1 MSMPGRTLSSL
12 ADIDGLRALA
22 VIAVVL
28 FHLDLPYF
36 HGGFLGVDIFFVVSG
51 FLITGL
57 IEDKLAAETFRFRDF
72 YARRVRRLFPAIYV
86 TVAVTL
92 LASWLLLQPSLLKGV
107 AQSGASAVLHGANIL
122 FFMEAGY
129 WDVSSSL
136 KPLLH
141 LWSLGVEEQFY
152 LLWPLLIT
160 LISAARTPL
169 YLSALLGSLGL
180 SLTGWLVYSTSN
192 EPAAFYL
199 LPFRVWQFCVGAI
212 ALVIWRQYRGS
223 LFVSQFLRSAG
234 LALCVFSILTLDAG
248 TASAGWTALLP
259 ATGAALVLIAAD
271 SEEPSPWLRHPVI
284 QWIGIRSF
292 TIYLTHWPIITLYK
306 NMSMSTLGAISQ
318 LLLGIAS
325 LISAALLHRYVERR
339 FYRRDT
345 VAHWDSSTLGIVA
358 SGFLLLALCLVVAKY
373 PDDLSKREV
382 LLSAEAI
389 ERYKRNRF
397 KGVASA
403 CRIDQVTNRDRCPQ
417 DLTSPILIIG
427 NSHEPDGFNILTS
440 ALAGGREHTLVNF
453 DSINGCGDLIVI
465 DDWAQSSESG
475 CQRRLDALKQAMSN
489 IQWKAV
495 ILSNRRSAGG
505 WSTDPLSAA
514 VLERKKALINIIAT
528 IKANQP
534 LTEVI
539 VFGDYLSTTRD
550 CALLI
555 NQYQDMAACSRPPN
569 LEPPPW
575 GGLPN
580 GPLGEDLEEITDH
593 FFDKMALLCP
603 SGQIDSCAGTTTD
616 GHPIAVDRHHL
627 TFEFATFIG
636 ERLKADNPEWLQRL
650 RE

>member
-107 AQSGASAVLHGANIL
+107 AESGASVVLHGANIL

-160 LISAARTPL
+160 LLSAARTPL

-212 ALVIWRQYRGS
+212 ALAIWRQYRGS
-223 LFVSQFLRSAG
+223 LFISQILRSVG
-234 LALCVFSILTLDAG
+234 LALCVFSIVTLDAG
-248 TASAGWTALLP
+248 AASAGWTALLP
-259 ATGAALVLIAAD
+259 TTGAALVLIAAD
-271 SEEPSPWLRHPVI
+271 SEEPSPWLRHSAV

-292 TIYLTHWPIITLYK
+292 AIYLTHWPIITLYK
-306 NMSMSTLGAISQ
+306 NTSMSTLGASSQ

-325 LISAALLHRYVERR
+325 LASAALLYQCVERR
-339 FYRRDT
+339 FYRRDKAT
-345 VAHWDSSTLGIVA
+345 RWDSSTMGVVA

-382 LLSAEAI
+382 LLTAEAV
-389 ERYKRNRF
+389 ERYKRDRF

-403 CRIDQVTNRDRCPQ
+403 CRIDQLANPNRCPQ
-417 DLTSPILIIG
+417 NLISPILIIG
-427 NSHEPDGFNILTS
+427 NSHEPDGFNILTP

-453 DSINGCGDLIVI
+453 GSINDCGELVVANN
-465 DDWAQSSESG
+465 WAESSEPG
-475 CQRRLDALKQAMSN
+475 CQSRLDALQKSIGHVTWQ
-489 IQWKAV
+489 AV
-495 ILSNRRSAGG
+495 ILSNRRPAGE
-505 WSTDPLSAA
+505 WAA
-514 VLERKKALINIIAT
+514 HPDKKPVLERKRSLIKVMAT
-528 IKANQP
+528 IKAKQP
-534 LTEVI
+534 FTEVI

-555 NQYQDMAACSRPPN
+555 NQYQDMTACSRPPN
-569 LEPPPW
+569 VEPPPW
-575 GGLPN
+575 GGLPD
-580 GPLGEDLEEITDH
+580 GPLGEDLAEITDH

-603 SGQIDSCAGTTTD
+603 SGQINSCAGTTTD
-616 GHPIAVDRHHL
+616 GHPIAVDTHHL